1 MENTYDID
9 LCYELLARED
19 DERILYLIPSS
30 DELWDMYENGEFDNL
45 SGKGEPLSLED
56 DSHIPEELRVAYKIL
71 KNANVLPP
79 EIELAKDIQSIESL
93 LSSITDEGERYQQ
106 IKILNNK
113 IMKFNLMRNSAI
125 PLEKQQFYYK
135 KLVKRFS
142 KDM

>member
-1 MENTYDID
+1 MDVFQRI
-9 LCYELLARED
+9 A
-19 DERILYLIPSS
+19 ERKII
-30 DELWDMYENGEFDNL
+30 EAQENGEFDNL

-71 KNANVLPP
+71 KNAKVLPP

-106 IKILNNK
+106 IKILNDK